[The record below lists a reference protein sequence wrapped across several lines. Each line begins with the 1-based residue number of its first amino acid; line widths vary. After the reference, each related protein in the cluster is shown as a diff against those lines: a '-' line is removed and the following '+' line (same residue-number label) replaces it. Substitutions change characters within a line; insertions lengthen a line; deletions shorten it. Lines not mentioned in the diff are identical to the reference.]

1 MFTPSPLPPPD
12 LDETVKVFIPVR
24 SGTIFLEPGAQ
35 SLLRSEVAP
44 INAPES
50 FLGVLDG
57 VGAYSI
63 DLNDS
68 SEEADLEPVHLR
80 KLYGRISDEE
90 WVVAGRAEQIINYE
104 RTHQYCGRC
113 GTPTETNPHDRGK
126 FCPNCKH
133 IAFPRLSPAMI
144 VLVEREDEALLAW
157 GRQFPSRFY
166 STLAGFVEPGES
178 LEQAVA
184 REVMEE
190 VAVEVTDI
198 RYFGS
203 QPWPFPH
210 SLMCGFHCNY
220 VSGEI
225 AIQEEEIVEA
235 GWFKAS
241 DLPPCPVGGMS
252 IAGWLIKDW
261 LERQGIH

>member
-1 MFTPSPLPPPD
+1 MFTPSPLPPSD

-35 SLLRSEVAP
+35 TLLRSEVAP
-44 INAPES
+44 IDAPES

-90 WVVAGRAEQIINYE
+90 WVLAGRAEQIINYE

-144 VLVEREDEALLAW
+144 VLVEREDVALQEHDRARRVEQRAANRLLAARVEPEGALRARGRLLLDHTHRAQRRVHEEHVRAGGLAPETSAARRRSPDATARDFGAGISRR
-157 GRQFPSRFY
+157 GRQPR
-166 STLAGFVEPGES
+166 
-178 LEQAVA
+178 
-184 REVMEE
+184 
-190 VAVEVTDI
+190 
-198 RYFGS
+198 
-203 QPWPFPH
+203 
-210 SLMCGFHCNY
+210 
-220 VSGEI
+220 
-225 AIQEEEIVEA
+225 
-235 GWFKAS
+235 
-241 DLPPCPVGGMS
+241 
-252 IAGWLIKDW
+252 
-261 LERQGIH
+261 

>member
-44 INAPES
+44 IDAPES

-90 WVVAGRAEQIINYE
+90 WVLAGRAEQIINYE

-113 GTPTETNPHDRGK
+113 GTPTETLSLI
-126 FCPNCKH
+126 H
-133 IAFPRLSPAMI
+133 I
-144 VLVEREDEALLAW
+144 
-157 GRQFPSRFY
+157 
-166 STLAGFVEPGES
+166 
-178 LEQAVA
+178 
-184 REVMEE
+184 
-190 VAVEVTDI
+190 
-198 RYFGS
+198 
-203 QPWPFPH
+203 
-210 SLMCGFHCNY
+210 
-220 VSGEI
+220 
-225 AIQEEEIVEA
+225 
-235 GWFKAS
+235 
-241 DLPPCPVGGMS
+241 
-252 IAGWLIKDW
+252 
-261 LERQGIH
+261 